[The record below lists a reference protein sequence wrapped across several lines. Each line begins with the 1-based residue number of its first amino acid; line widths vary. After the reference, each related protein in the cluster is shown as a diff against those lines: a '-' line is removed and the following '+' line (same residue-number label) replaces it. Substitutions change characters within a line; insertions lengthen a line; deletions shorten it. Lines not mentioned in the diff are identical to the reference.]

1 VSRIKSPIF
10 LPKGR
15 TTRRGGDIRCKGDRA
30 LRDAGGS
37 PAWRI
42 CLPVCYKFLYI
53 LVMAIKPLRFR
64 GNSLEALRE
73 FSVDA
78 RQVAGFQLDKV
89 QRGLEP
95 DDWKPMAAVGS
106 GVKELRIREEAGT
119 FRVIYLA
126 KLAEAVYVLHCF
138 QKKTEQTSEKD
149 IQLAR
154 KRYKDLM
161 KERRT

>member
-1 VSRIKSPIF
+1 
-10 LPKGR
+10 
-15 TTRRGGDIRCKGDRA
+15 
-30 LRDAGGS
+30 
-37 PAWRI
+37 
-42 CLPVCYKFLYI
+42 
-53 LVMAIKPLRFR
+53 M
-64 GNSLEALRE
+64 EALRE

-78 RQVAGFQLDKV
+78 RQVAGFQLHRV
-89 QRGLEP
+89 QRRLEP
-95 DDWKPMAAVGS
+95 DDWKPMATVGS
-106 GVKELRIREEAGT
+106 GVKELRIWDDGGT

-149 IQLAR
+149 VQLAR

>member
-1 VSRIKSPIF
+1 MRIQIAQHLL
-10 LPKGR
+10 LPE
-15 TTRRGGDIRCKGDRA
+15 
-30 LRDAGGS
+30 
-37 PAWRI
+37 
-42 CLPVCYKFLYI
+42 CYKFLYI
-53 LVMAIKPLRFR
+53 YVMAIKPLQFR

-78 RQVAGFQLDKV
+78 RQVAGFQLDRV

-95 DDWKPMAAVGS
+95 DDWKPMTTVGA
-106 GVKELRIREEAGT
+106 GVKELRIREEAGA

-126 KLAEAVYVLHCF
+126 KLADAVYVLHCI
-138 QKKTEQTSEKD
+138 QKKTEQTSQQD

-161 KERRT
+161 KERQT

>member
-1 VSRIKSPIF
+1 MVS
-10 LPKGR
+10 
-15 TTRRGGDIRCKGDRA
+15 
-30 LRDAGGS
+30 
-37 PAWRI
+37 
-42 CLPVCYKFLYI
+42 
-53 LVMAIKPLRFR
+53 KPLRFR
-64 GNSLEALRE
+64 GNSLEAIRE

-95 DDWKPMAAVGS
+95 DDWKPMATAGS
-106 GVKELRIREEAGT
+106 GVKELRIWDEAGT

-126 KLAEAVYVLHCF
+126 KLADAVYVLHCF
-138 QKKTEQTSEKD
+138 RKKTEQTSAKD

-154 KRYKDLM
+154 TRYKDLL

>member
-1 VSRIKSPIF
+1 MV
-10 LPKGR
+10 
-15 TTRRGGDIRCKGDRA
+15 
-30 LRDAGGS
+30 
-37 PAWRI
+37 
-42 CLPVCYKFLYI
+42 
-53 LVMAIKPLRFR
+53 IKPLRFR
-64 GNSLEALRE
+64 GNALEALRE

-95 DDWKPMAAVGS
+95 DDWKPMVAVGS
-106 GVKELRIREEAGT
+106 GVKELRIWDEAGA

-126 KLAEAVYVLHCF
+126 KLTEAVYVLHCF
-138 QKKTEQTSEKD
+138 QKKTEQTGKKD

-154 KRYKDLM
+154 KRYNDLM